1 MDLASLVRDVP
12 DFPEPGVIF
21 KDITPVLA
29 HPATFAELIMALAEP
44 HQGAGI
50 SKVVGIEARGFTLA
64 APVAKE
70 LGAGFVPLR
79 KPGKLPAETITET
92 YSLEYGTDALEMH
105 VDAVEQGEKVLIVD
119 DVIATGGNGRR
130 RGQSPPSGRRRRG
143 RGERVHR
150 IGISQRT
157 FGVGRSAFLC
167 THQIRLTQK
176 TTESG
181 LTPIIDAHRRHF
193 PDAGSELIEA
203 AFETARVAHR
213 GQIRKS
219 GDPYITH
226 PVAVTQILADYGLD
240 ARTLAA
246 ALLHDTVEDTDVTLH
261 QVEAKFGPEV
271 ARLIDGVTK
280 LDRIQYS
287 SPQEAQ
293 AATIRKMVVAMA
305 QDVRVLLIK
314 LADRLHN
321 IRTVSALRLEKQ
333 QRVARETLD
342 VYVPLAHR
350 LGVQEIKHELE
361 DRCFAILEPGI
372 YAEIEARLSERA
384 PEREV
389 FIEKVTSEIQAA
401 LSDAGIPATITGRPK
416 HHFSIYRKMV
426 ESQRGFEDI
435 FDLIGIR
442 IITAD
447 TRGCYA
453 ALGLVHSK
461 WVPISGRFKDFVAM
475 PKVNLYQSLHTT
487 VIGPDGKPLEV
498 QIRTEEMHR
507 LAESGIAAHWRYKEG
522 PSAMDIPW
530 VGDIRTLLETEDPQE
545 FLTNLKL
552 DFYQDEVFVLTPA
565 GDVKTLPRGSTAID
579 FAYAV
584 HTEVGNRC
592 VGTRINGR
600 LLPLS
605 TRLES
610 GDIVEV
616 MTSKAND
623 AGPSRDWLNFVT
635 TSRAKAKIKAFFL
648 RERREQALAEG
659 REQLSTLIRKEGLG
673 LSAVERDRHLAD
685 LASELGKADLD
696 GLLAAVGDG
705 SISARHGRTAAHQG
719 GSTGRAGRRRR
730 SPGTASSPPGKHTRG
745 RNHRRRHGRHA
756 GPDRPL
762 LRSGPR

>member
-1 MDLASLVRDVP
+1 MPSSD
-12 DFPEPGVIF
+12 
-21 KDITPVLA
+21 T
-29 HPATFAELIMALAEP
+29 
-44 HQGAGI
+44 
-50 SKVVGIEARGFTLA
+50 
-64 APVAKE
+64 
-70 LGAGFVPLR
+70 
-79 KPGKLPAETITET
+79 
-92 YSLEYGTDALEMH
+92 TDAGLSRVLEAYH
-105 VDAVEQGEKVLIVD
+105 
-119 DVIATGGNGRR
+119 
-130 RGQSPPSGRRRRG
+130 
-143 RGERVHR
+143 
-150 IGISQRT
+150 
-157 FGVGRSAFLC
+157 
-167 THQIRLTQK
+167 
-176 TTESG
+176 
-181 LTPIIDAHRRHF
+181 RHF
-193 PDAGSELIEA
+193 PDAGDELIRD
-203 AFETARVAHR
+203 AFSTAEQAHR
-213 GQIRKS
+213 GQLRKS

-226 PVAVTQILADYGLD
+226 PVAVTEILADYGLD

-246 ALLHDTVEDTDVTLH
+246 ALLHDTVEDTDLTLH
-261 QVEAKFGPEV
+261 QVEGRFGEEV

-321 IRTVSALRLEKQ
+321 IRTASALRVEKQ

-372 YAEIEARLSERA
+372 YAEIEAKLAERS

-389 FIEKVTSEIQAA
+389 YIEKVTGELDAA
-401 LSDAGIPATITGRPK
+401 LKDAGITATISGRPK
-416 HHFSIYRKMV
+416 HHYSIYRKMV
-426 ESQRGFEDI
+426 ESQRPFEEI

-442 IITAD
+442 IITTD
-447 TRGCYA
+447 TRSCYG

-475 PKVNLYQSLHTT
+475 PKINLYQSLHTT

-522 PSAMDIPW
+522 PSARDVPW

-565 GDVKTLPRGSTAID
+565 GDVKAMPRGATAID

-592 VGTRINGR
+592 VGARINGR

-616 MTSKAND
+616 ITSKSPD

-648 RERREQALAEG
+648 KERREQALTEG
-659 REQLSTLIRKEGLG
+659 KEQVSHALRKEGLG
-673 LSAVERDRHLAD
+673 LGAAERDRHLTEIATD
-685 LASELGKADLD
+685 LGKADLD
-696 GLLAAVGDG
+696 ALFVAVGEGAVTAATVVQRLVRAVRPFEVEDDEDLLAPPRPRRQGGAPVPGIIVEGMDDMLVRIARCCAPVPGDAIMGFITVGRGVSVHRADCTNVASLTERRERMVEVSWPPDRVG
-705 SISARHGRTAAHQG
+705 IFTVWIQVEALDRTRLLRDVTAAISDLGGNISA
-719 GSTGRAGRRRR
+719 SSSITGRDRVAVLRYEVEL
-730 SPGTASSPPGKHTRG
+730 SDPGALPRLLADLRG
-745 RNHRRRHGRHA
+745 VDGVFAAYRLVTEPA
-756 GPDRPL
+756 E
-762 LRSGPR
+762 S

>member
-1 MDLASLVRDVP
+1 MPSSNTTDP
-12 DFPEPGVIF
+12 DAI
-21 KDITPVLA
+21 
-29 HPATFAELIMALAEP
+29 
-44 HQGAGI
+44 
-50 SKVVGIEARGFTLA
+50 
-64 APVAKE
+64 
-70 LGAGFVPLR
+70 
-79 KPGKLPAETITET
+79 
-92 YSLEYGTDALEMH
+92 
-105 VDAVEQGEKVLIVD
+105 
-119 DVIATGGNGRR
+119 
-130 RGQSPPSGRRRRG
+130 
-143 RGERVHR
+143 
-150 IGISQRT
+150 
-157 FGVGRSAFLC
+157 
-167 THQIRLTQK
+167 
-176 TTESG
+176 ESG
-181 LTPIIDAHRRHF
+181 LSSIIDAHRRHF
-193 PDAGSELIEA
+193 SDVSGGGPSASAAGSELIQSAFDMARA
-203 AFETARVAHR
+203 AHE
-213 GQIRKS
+213 GQVRKS

-246 ALLHDTVEDTDVTLH
+246 ALLHDTVEDTEVTLH

-361 DRCFAILEPGI
+361 DRCFAILEPGL
-372 YAEIEARLSERA
+372 YAEIEAKLSDRA

-389 FIEKVTSEIQAA
+389 FIEKVTSELEAA
-401 LSDAGIPATITGRPK
+401 LKEAGIPATITGRPK

-498 QIRTEEMHR
+498 QIRTAEMHR

-522 PSAMDIPW
+522 PAAMDIPW

-616 MTSKAND
+616 ITSKAND

-635 TSRAKAKIKAFFL
+635 TSRAKAKIKAYFL

-659 REQLSTLIRKEGLG
+659 REQLTSLLRKEGLG
-673 LSAVERDRHLAD
+673 LSAVERDRHLSD
-685 LASELGKADLD
+685 LASDLGKADLD

-705 SISARHGRTAAHQG
+705 SISASTVVQRLVKVVRPEESDEDEDLLAPPRPRRGSAPGAGIIVEGMDDMLVRIARCCAPVPGDPIVGFITIGRGVSVHRSDCTNINSLSDQRERMVEVSWPPDRVGTFAVWIQVEALDRTRLLRDVTAAISDLG
-719 GSTGRAGRRRR
+719 GNI
-730 SPGTASSPPGKHTRG
+730 TASSSVTGRDRVAILRYEVELSDPGTVPRLIADLRG
-745 RNHRRRHGRHA
+745 VDGVFAAYRLVTEPTGQ
-756 GPDRPL
+756 
-762 LRSGPR
+762 